1 MTTILVPTAGSPTD
15 ASVFR
20 TALLAARPLD
30 AHLAFLHVYV
40 EAAEAITHTAHAEF
54 ARGAAL
60 TACLGALTAEAET
73 RSAAAQRS
81 VRAFCR
87 DEHIPVVATPHKL
100 AAVTASWSEA
110 LNDGARRI
118 LTHARHS
125 DLVVV
130 GRPRGH
136 DGLTPY
142 MTERLLLGCGRPVLF
157 APAAPPAALTRTV
170 MVCWNE
176 TATSARALTAA
187 MPLLRRAERVV
198 IAAVDEAVPEAD
210 ASVQHLVTQLAWSG
224 VAAAAT
230 LLHPGDRP
238 VAPVLT
244 AFAHDCRADLV
255 VMGGYSH
262 SPLREL
268 LFGGC
273 TRAFLEQAEL
283 PVLMLH

>member
-30 AHLAFLHVYV
+30 AHLAFLHVTI
-40 EAAEAITHTAHAEF
+40 EAAEAIVNTPHAGF

-60 TACLGALTAEAET
+60 TEGLDELTAEAAART
-73 RSAAAQRS
+73 AAAQRGFQ
-81 VRAFCR
+81 AFCR
-87 DEHIPVVATPHKL
+87 DERIPVVATPHKL
-100 AAVTASWSEA
+100 TAVTASWSEA
-110 LNDGARRI
+110 FNDGAHRI

-125 DLVVV
+125 DMVVV

-136 DGLTPY
+136 DGLSPF

-176 TATSARALTAA
+176 TAPAARAVTAA
-187 MPLLRRAERVV
+187 MPLLRRADRVV
-198 IAAVDEAVPEAD
+198 IAAVNEDVPETD
-210 ASVQHLVTQLAWSG
+210 AAVQHLVAQLAWSG
-224 VAAAAT
+224 VNAEAT
-230 LLHPGDRP
+230 LLDPGGRP
-238 VAPVLT
+238 VAPVLQ
-244 AFAHDCRADLV
+244 AFAHDSRADLV